1 MSTINKQGVL
11 MGRWF
16 KTPNAMIDDIT
27 GDIVSPQAA
36 VILNAI
42 LRLTEGV
49 RGRDWAQIP
58 HSLFMRKT
66 QTKRRETIAKYI
78 KELTDNELICIERSN
93 GKVTSYAINWK
104 CNLWYGVPV
113 VSEKDGSNV
122 PVRLIRTCTLQPY
135 MAVRLIRTGSLKTC
149 TFHPYTYK
157 DIKIKD
163 NTKDI
168 KIAPTE
174 KTEVKA
180 AVSKKQK
187 PKQKPDSNVTTSVTK
202 PDDLDPQI
210 WGDLLALR
218 KRKKAPLSPTAWKMA
233 ENAIIAIQKQT
244 GHNIDQIVSVWV
256 ERGWSTVKLDW
267 YMNNLASEQ
276 QQQRKIN
283 QPAGATYENGQSNH
297 QQPLSPFNT
306 EWDTSTTAGYS
317 AKLDADAEAYYASL
331 EAEQGDDRGYQG
343 AF

>member
-180 AVSKKQK
+180 AASKKK
-187 PKQKPDSNVTTSVTK
+187 KPDSNVTTSVTK

>member
-11 MGRWF
+11 MGKWF

-78 KELTDNELICIERSN
+78 KELTDNELICLERSN

-113 VSEKDGSNV
+113 LSEKDGSNV
-122 PVRLIRTCTLQPY
+122 PVRLIRTCTLKPY

-157 DIKIKD
+157 DIEIKD

-180 AVSKKQK
+180 AASKKQK

-210 WGDLLALR
+210 WGDLLTLR

>member
-1 MSTINKQGVL
+1 MSTLNKQGVL

-27 GDIVSPQAA
+27 GDVISPQAA
-36 VILNAI
+36 VMLNTI

-49 RGRDWAQIP
+49 RGREWAYIP

-78 KELTDNELICIERSN
+78 KELTDNELICLERST
-93 GKVTSYAINWK
+93 GKVTGYAVNWK
-104 CNLWYGVPV
+104 CGLWYGVPIID
-113 VSEKDGSNV
+113 EKNGSNV
-122 PVRLIRTCTLQPY
+122 PVCFISTCTLQPY
-135 MAVRLIRTGSLKTC
+135 MVVRFNRTGSLKTC

-168 KIAPTE
+168 KIAPSE
-174 KTEVKA
+174 KKDA
-180 AVSKKQK
+180 K
-187 PKQKPDSNVTTSVTK
+187 PKAGKKKKVAAKTDVSTSSSVTK

-233 ENAIIAIQKQT
+233 ENAITAIQKQT

-283 QPAGATYENGQSNH
+283 QQGATYENSQSNH

-306 EWDTSTTAGYS
+306 EWDTSTTAGYG